1 MWKINSY
8 GIGQF
13 IISREYR
20 GRFSNRTYFELFKM
34 RGQTVIFESRK
45 AAENCLR
52 HI

>member
-1 MWKINSY
+1 MWKIKPY

-20 GRFSNRTYFELFKM
+20 GKYTNRTYFEQFKM

-45 AAENCLR
+45 AAENCLP